1 MNTFSR
7 IYEVREKES
16 RLAANLEVRIRPM
29 QATDIEEVT
38 AIDRISFSL
47 PWPERA
53 FQYELNENAASLLW
67 VAEISHSEGERRVVG
82 LVVAWMILDEAHIA
96 SLAVHPDFR
105 RKGIGE
111 RLLLTILEDAVHK
124 GAGQAMLEVRASNS
138 AAINLYR
145 RFGFEITGRR
155 IRYYRDNNEDAV
167 LMNLGILDQ
176 AYISS
181 IRKRLEKDRQSN
193 RR

>member
-1 MNTFSR
+1 M
-7 IYEVREKES
+7 REKES